1 MAGGG
6 NGTDRHSECASG
18 VPPFG
23 NPFRSAGTCSTETVA
38 HSEIALFGAK
48 PSGTVAAG
56 RSRRQPELKCFL
68 RASTRVK
75 IRPQLAHTVAY
86 RLLSPVHTEMPP
98 QPRNYVGHFGQRS
111 HAA

>member
-6 NGTDRHSECASG
+6 NGTDRHSESASG

-23 NPFRSAGTCSTETVA
+23 NPFRSAGTCSTDTVA

-56 RSRRQPELKCFL
+56 RSWRQPELKCFL

-75 IRPQLAHTVAY
+75 IRPQLAHCGIPPIEPCAY
-86 RLLSPVHTEMPP
+86 RD
-98 QPRNYVGHFGQRS
+98 
-111 HAA
+111 AATTPELRRAFWPT